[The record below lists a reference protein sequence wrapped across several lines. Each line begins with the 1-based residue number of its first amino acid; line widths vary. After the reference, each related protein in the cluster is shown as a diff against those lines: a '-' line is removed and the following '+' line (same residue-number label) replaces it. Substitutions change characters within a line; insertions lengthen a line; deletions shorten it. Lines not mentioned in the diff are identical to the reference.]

1 VSSKTQFKS
10 YFNIH
15 MDIINYMANR
25 ALNIMSLQDNYYI
38 PIVLPLMQTILH
50 IYCIKFFIDQDVNK
64 MIAVTELVKHLP
76 LSLTTIVQSK
86 YVNVIIYELLIV
98 HTAFYL
104 KLKNYNFK
112 KWNLVINRLLDQ

>member
-1 VSSKTQFKS
+1 MG
-10 YFNIH
+10 NIH

-25 ALNIMSLQDNYYI
+25 ALNIMSLQDNYEI
-38 PIVLPLMQTILH
+38 PIVWPLMQTILH
-50 IYCIKFFIDQDVNK
+50 KYCIKFFINQDVNK
-64 MIAVTELVKHLP
+64 MIAVTELEKHLP
-76 LSLTTIVQSK
+76 LSLITIVQSK

-112 KWNLVINRLLDQ
+112 KWNLVMNRLLDQ

>member
-1 VSSKTQFKS
+1 
-10 YFNIH
+10 
-15 MDIINYMANR
+15 
-25 ALNIMSLQDNYYI
+25 
-38 PIVLPLMQTILH
+38 
-50 IYCIKFFIDQDVNK
+50 
-64 MIAVTELVKHLP
+64 MIAVTELEKHLP
-76 LSLTTIVQSK
+76 LSLITIVQSK

>member
-1 VSSKTQFKS
+1 VSNKTQFKS

-25 ALNIMSLQDNYYI
+25 ALNIKSLQQNNKNKSQ
-38 PIVLPLMQTILH
+38 LFGFTCKTILH
-50 IYCIKFFIDQDVNK
+50 IYCIRFFINQDVNK
-64 MIAVTELVKHLP
+64 MIAVTELEKHLP
-76 LSLTTIVQSK
+76 LSFITIVQSK

-104 KLKNYNFK
+104 KLKNYNF
-112 KWNLVINRLLDQ
+112 